1 VLRFVLA
8 LALSWPASAVAQA
21 IDPLL
26 AVHDADPL
34 RLAQAVDRL
43 GDDGVLDRLAEAHP
57 HAVRRLAVSGCRF
70 LYAPE
75 RALPVLASLA
85 AGRDPDLAP
94 AAMRTILAIARG
106 LDRAGLDAREHDGD
120 ELPRTREIL
129 TALAED
135 DTARPDLRRAAET
148 ALALLAPL
156 GD

>member
-1 VLRFVLA
+1 MIRLVLA
-8 LALSWPASAVAQA
+8 LALCWPASALAQA

-34 RLAQAVDRL
+34 RLAQVVDRL
-43 GDDGVLDRLAEAHP
+43 GDDGVLERLGGAHP
-57 HAVRRLAVSGCRF
+57 LAVRRLAVSGCRF
-70 LYAPE
+70 LHAPE
-75 RALPVLASLA
+75 RALPALAELA

-94 AAMRTILAIARG
+94 AAMRAILAIVLE
-106 LDRAGLDAREHDGD
+106 LDRADLDAREHDGD
-120 ELPRTREIL
+120 ELPRTRETL

-148 ALALLAPL
+148 ALAQLAPL